1 MSSDQLPG
9 VTAADEAFVAA
20 FHAHQVSNQG
30 FHHRDHLRLAWVQ
43 IHKLGLERASVAV
56 TRGIR
61 QFAAHHGSAERYND
75 TMTRFWLR
83 VVNLGISRHPELT
96 FDELLAAEP
105 HLLDKSLPF
114 RHWSRERMNRDD
126 AKQQW
131 VEPDLHPM
139 PAASSTR
146 K

>member
-1 MSSDQLPG
+1 MSSDRLPG

-20 FHAHQVSNQG
+20 FHAHQLSNQG

-43 IHKLGLERASVAV
+43 IRRLGLDEASEVV
-56 TRGIR
+56 TTGIR
-61 QFAAHHGSAERYND
+61 RFAAHHGGIERYND

-83 VVNLGISRHPELT
+83 LVNLGISRHPELT

-105 HLLDKSLPF
+105 HLLDKNLPF

-126 AKQQW
+126 AKQRW
-131 VEPDLHPM
+131 VEPDLHPIP
-139 PAASSTR
+139 PAWAHL
-146 K
+146 